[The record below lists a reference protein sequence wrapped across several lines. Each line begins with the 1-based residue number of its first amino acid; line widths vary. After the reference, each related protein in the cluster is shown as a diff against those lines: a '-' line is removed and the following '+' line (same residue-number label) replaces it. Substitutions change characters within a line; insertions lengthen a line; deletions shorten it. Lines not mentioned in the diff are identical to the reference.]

1 MAVVKEVSIGDK
13 QIRFMASARTP
24 RIYRQTT
31 GRDIMVDMKSLSD
44 RFNAAKDSNE
54 QLRAI
59 DLTVFE
65 DLAYVM
71 AKQADVTIPDTADD
85 WLDEFDTFD
94 IYEIFPSLMDLW
106 NTNKA
111 GLSVAKKK

>member
-1 MAVVKEVSIGDK
+1 MAVVKEVALGDR
-13 QIRFMASARTP
+13 QVRFMASARTP

-31 GRDIMVDMKSLSD
+31 GRDIMVDMKTLSD
-44 RFNAAKDSNE
+44 RFNAAQNSDE

-71 AKQADVTIPDTADD
+71 AKQADITIPDTADA

-94 IYEIFPSLMDLW
+94 IYEIFPALMDLW
-106 NTNKA
+106 KLNKA